1 MHNGP
6 HGLMLPACVQVRDI
20 LQARSPEA
28 MFALR
33 VRVTPYPEGL
43 FSVWIMLAVKYPQ
56 RRGGE

>member
-1 MHNGP
+1 
-6 HGLMLPACVQVRDI
+6 MLPACVQVRDI